1 MDSLPTLLSIAVIW
15 GIAAVTPGPN
25 FFVILRTTAVHAR
38 PAALAAVA
46 GVCSGTLLWGLAG
59 FFGIS
64 TLFALAPWFY
74 VALKVVG
81 GLYLTYLGLRLIAN
95 SFRARPPSP
104 VAKGAAQGAA
114 PPNRWSAWR
123 LGLLTNLANPKTA
136 AFVTSLFATTM
147 PAEPTFALGLAAA
160 LVMTGVSLLWYGGV
174 ALVFGSAPMTAFYAG
189 AAKAIDRL
197 AGGIFVFF
205 GAKLALDR

>member
-15 GIAAVTPGPN
+15 GIAAATPGPN

-38 PAALAAVA
+38 PVALAAVA

-64 TLFALAPWFY
+64 TLFALAPWLY

-81 GLYLTYLGLRLIAN
+81 GLYLAYLGLRLILA
-95 SFRARPPSP
+95 SFRARAQAAGPNPS
-104 VAKGAAQGAA
+104 AA
-114 PPNRWSAWR
+114 PNTWSAWR

-147 PAEPTFALGLAAA
+147 PAEPTLALGLASAA
-160 LVMTGVSLLWYGGV
+160 VMTAVSLLWYGGV
-174 ALVFGSAPMTAFYAG
+174 ALVFGSALMTAFYAR
-189 AAKAIDRL
+189 AAKTIDRL

-205 GAKLALDR
+205 GAKLALDQ